1 MPEKMN
7 CPACLEDLYRPSA
20 CEKTLGG
27 MVTEF
32 LYGFK
37 DDVDHWPA
45 KAAVVEGSP
54 MTVYVHTDLGEN
66 LTMKGGKRLF
76 RIQVKKASAELKYEL
91 QGESGARSFK
101 TTLECN
107 IPGFRSA
114 ILGFLSATAN
124 HELVI
129 LAKTRSGEWHLLG
142 DEDEGVEYDSATAN
156 SGKAGTDANGA
167 DVTFSTECAA
177 PTVYLG
183 EISHLMNVSGTPAVI
198 GTVTETVSSNKAIL
212 SAIVTDN
219 NSNVAKVG
227 FRYKKEGTKTWKT
240 LDVNS
245 HTSGTAF
252 TAETETLD
260 AGDYLY
266 YAFMVSDGNM
276 VTTETY
282 SFNNPS

>member
-1 MPEKMN
+1 MPENTN

-37 DDVDHWPA
+37 DDVATWPA
-45 KAAVVEGSP
+45 KMPAAGRGSMTDHVE
-54 MTVYVHTDLGEN
+54 TAVGEN
-66 LTMKGGKRLF
+66 LVMKSRKRMF

-124 HELVI
+124 QELVI

-177 PTVYLG
+177 PTIYKGDVESLKTVDG
-183 EISHLMNVSGTPAVI
+183 TAASIGSVSESVAEGVATLSATVTDGDSNVS
-198 GTVTETVSSNKAIL
+198 
-212 SAIVTDN
+212 
-219 NSNVAKVG
+219 KVG
-227 FRYKKEGTKTWKT
+227 FRYKKEGNATWKNLEVST
-240 LDVNS
+240 
-245 HTSGTAF
+245 HTSGEAF
-252 TAETETLD
+252 TAATPTLA

-266 YAFMVSDGNM
+266 YAYMVVDGQT
-276 VTTETY
+276 VASET
-282 SFNNPS
+282 FAFTVA